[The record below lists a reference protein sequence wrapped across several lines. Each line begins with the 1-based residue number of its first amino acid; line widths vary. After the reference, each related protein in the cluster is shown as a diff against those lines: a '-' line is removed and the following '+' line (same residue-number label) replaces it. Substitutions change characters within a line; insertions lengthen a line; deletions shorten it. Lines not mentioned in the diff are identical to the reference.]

1 MAQLEL
7 THNLLT
13 KIEEAKPTMSTSFR
27 EQVEKYV
34 ERETGRKRG
43 IMSIAG
49 LYVRGNI
56 HYILDNINSPKVE
69 EELRQVNQQ

>member
-13 KIEEAKPTMSTSFR
+13 KIEEAKPTMVTSFR

-34 ERETGRKRG
+34 ERETRRRG

-49 LYVRGNI
+49 LCVRGNI